1 MKVGVEPREK
11 SIRFRYTIDGV
22 VYRKTLQIK
31 PTPANIKY
39 AQRTAGQIEKAI
51 KSGTFNVRE
60 YFPDDDAD
68 PESFGQVAKQW
79 LAARGQLASATLSQY
94 ANALKVWEQILGA
107 DTQMSKLT
115 YQVLS
120 AKIGGHP
127 WASGKLANNYLIVLR
142 GVMAHHYAGAR
153 AGENPMIGI
162 ENMTVVK
169 KLPDPLTADER
180 DRVLEDLRKRYD
192 ARVWAYFQ
200 FAFYTGMR
208 PEELIALQWGDIGW
222 ATKQARV
229 QRVRTFGGEER
240 EGSKTHAERDVDLVP
255 MALAALEALKPH
267 TFMKGGDIFESP
279 VTGRPWH
286 DERSQRDTFWAPCL
300 KRLGIRQRRA
310 YATRHTYATVAL
322 MGGVRPPYIARQL
335 GHATTEMPFKVYAKW
350 IDGADGGQ
358 ERRRMEEAMCEKKLV
373 ANAKQGV

>member
-31 PTPANIKY
+31 PTPANLKY
-39 AQRTAGQIEKAI
+39 AARTAGQIEKAI
-51 KSGTFNVRE
+51 KAGTFNVRE
-60 YFPDDDAD
+60 YFPDDDSD

-107 DTQMSKLT
+107 DTKMTKLT

-153 AGENPMIGI
+153 AGENPMVGI

-180 DRVLEDLRKRYD
+180 DRVLDGMRKRYD
-192 ARVWAYFQ
+192 VRVWAYFL
-200 FAFYTGMR
+200 FAFFTGMR
-208 PEELIALQWGDIGW
+208 PEEIIALQWGDIDFNSR
-222 ATKQARV
+222 QARV
-229 QRVRTFGGEER
+229 QRVRTFRGQER
-240 EGSKTHAERDVDLVP
+240 DGSKTHQERDVDLVEQA
-255 MALAALEALKPH
+255 MVALAAMKPL
-267 TFMKGGDIFESP
+267 TSMKSVYIFESP
-279 VTGRPWH
+279 VTGQPWH
-286 DERSQRDTFWAPCL
+286 DERSQRDTFWAPML
-300 KRLGIRQRRA
+300 RILGIRQRRA
-310 YATRHTYATVAL
+310 YATRHTFATVAL
-322 MGGVRPPYIARQL
+322 MGGVKPPYIARQL
-335 GHATTEMPFKVYAKW
+335 GHATTEMLFKVYAKW

-358 ERRRMEEAMCEKKLV
+358 ERRRMEEAMREKSLV
-373 ANAKQGV
+373 ANAK